1 MPINCKISERVRTFQ
16 LVAIS
21 DTTTG
26 DDLSPQRRSS
36 CARGWQLARRRP
48 PADTYTGSLP
58 QTMAGLLNRLLLLGA
73 VALSSA
79 ASVAPQP
86 DCSWW

>member
-26 DDLSPQRRSS
+26 DDLSPGVSAAPQQLR
-36 CARGWQLARRRP
+36 ARVAAGAPP
-48 PADTYTGSLP
+48 PA
-58 QTMAGLLNRLLLLGA
+58 R
-73 VALSSA
+73 
-79 ASVAPQP
+79 
-86 DCSWW
+86 